1 MFLGQFAVFAAYGIA
16 ADIRGTGE
24 LSVSETVTTISLVNL
39 LLIPL
44 RNLLY
49 AIPDTFSAIS
59 CLQRIQEFLVRDS
72 RRERRQLGPHPG
84 DENLLA
90 KDKAPPQQN
99 KHTSDDIELQQIG
112 TSQGSNPYSPIR
124 HQTAAISMSDAV
136 FGWNA
141 PSATDVEEP
150 PQNRTFTFEPL
161 SLGGSLTIAIGP
173 VGCGKSTFLKAI
185 LGETAFLLGKIALQT
200 TEVAYCAQDPWLING
215 SIRDNIKGMSNDSLD
230 EEWYSA
236 VLASCSLDLDLAQM
250 QHGDKTVVG
259 SKGIKL
265 SGGQKQRIVGS
276 RQISP
281 NLAGASQ

>member
-16 ADIRGTGE
+16 TRIHGTGE

-39 LLIPL
+39 VLIPL
-44 RNLLY
+44 RDLLY

-59 CLQRIQEFLVRDS
+59 CLQRIQEFLVQDS
-72 RRERRQLGPHPG
+72 RRERRQLSPHPR
-84 DENLLA
+84 DENLPA
-90 KDKAPPQQN
+90 KDKAPPQQ
-99 KHTSDDIELQQIG
+99 KTFTSDIELQQIG
-112 TSQGSNPYSPIR
+112 TSQEGHPSSPIR
-124 HQTAAISMSDAV
+124 YQAPAIWMSDAA

-141 PSATDVEEP
+141 PSATDVEES
-150 PQNRTFTFEPL
+150 PQNRTFTFEPPSL
-161 SLGGSLTIAIGP
+161 SGSLTVVIGP

-185 LGETAFLLGKIALQT
+185 LGETAFLQGKVALLT

-215 SIRDNIKGMSNDSLD
+215 SIRDNITGMSNVSLD

-250 QHGDKTVVG
+250 QHGDKMVVG

-276 RQISP
+276 RQIPP
-281 NLAGASQ
+281 NNVGAN